1 MTMKVALFSRDERTF
16 KLFRETWCIAF
27 SESGFEVIIKNRCF
41 GFSGAIRAI
50 FGFIYLRN
58 KLKVIFGTSEIC
70 LYSIFSNKRDIWV
83 FTGFGRLLQGSG
95 VLRRIII
102 FYLKITYKGQKI
114 VGLNFQDVALL
125 DSIFSIKSILINGE
139 GFNFSCSEGCKVTRS
154 RPIKIAYVGRLL
166 KSKRVDELVRQ
177 FVSISHLDCELH
189 LIGDFDYSNLDSIS
203 PEWLAAKLVEA
214 GGHIKYHGFVDNVRD
229 ILRNID
235 IYVSLSEREG
245 LPFSVLEALE
255 AGCFV
260 LLSKVPGHLSFEGLE
275 GVAFV
280 EPTTLAEALIE
291 LIGGAERYFNFDVEE
306 RLKICVNNFGRQKVI
321 SQIKNT
327 LLEN

>member
-1 MTMKVALFSRDERTF
+1 MKVALFSRDDRTF

-27 SESGFEVIIKNRCF
+27 SEKGFEIIIKNRGF
-41 GFSGAIRAI
+41 GFYRAIRAV

-58 KLKVIFGTSEIC
+58 NLKVIFGTSEIC

-83 FTGFGRLLQGSG
+83 FTGLGRLLQGKGALS
-95 VLRRIII
+95 RIII
-102 FYLKITYKGQKI
+102 CYLKISYKGQRI
-114 VGLNFQDVALL
+114 VGLNFQDVTFL
-125 DSIFSIKSILINGE
+125 DSIFFTKSILINGE
-139 GFNFSCSEGCKVTRS
+139 GFNFSQGEVCQSIGVG

-166 KSKRVDELVRQ
+166 KSKRVDVLVRQ
-177 FVSISHLDCELH
+177 FVLISNLDCELH

-203 PEWLAAKLVEA
+203 PEWLAEKSIEA
-214 GGHIKYHGFVDNVRD
+214 GGHIKCHGFIGNVRD

-235 IYVSLSEREG
+235 IFVSLSEREG

-260 LLSKVPGHLSFEGLE
+260 VLSKVPGHLSFEGLE

-280 EPTTLAEALIE
+280 EPHALAKVLMRLIDE
-291 LIGGAERYFNFDVEE
+291 GRQDLNFDT
-306 RLKICVNNFGRQKVI
+306 RKRIKICIDTFGRKKVI
-321 SQIKNT
+321 SQINNI
-327 LLEN
+327 LVEN